1 MQKLKMSFFHLLES
15 LFTCFLKDKT
25 LHNHWDYAGFT
36 VPYYNIP
43 SNNRELQPT
52 LTRWPKTSHY
62 NIPSNNRELQLVT
75 VKKEGAK
82 DYNIP
87 SNNRELQLRLDTRTT
102 YSIITY
108 QVITGNYSGGLVYAY

>member
-43 SNNRELQPT
+43 SNNRELQPYCHY
-52 LTRWPKTSHY
+52 LAHAIYY
-62 NIPSNNRELQLVT
+62 NIPSNNRELQ
-75 VKKEGAK
+75 
-82 DYNIP
+82 
-87 SNNRELQLRLDTRTT
+87 RTRF
-102 YSIITY
+102 SSSSSLIITY
-108 QVITGNYSGGLVYAY
+108 QVITGNYSQTVDHGRTVEL